1 MRFLF
6 DENMPRSFP
15 KILRALGYN
24 AIHVSDVGLISTKDR
39 IIVSFAEKTGDV
51 MITFDLDFTTI
62 VATENLPFPS
72 VITFRLPELNQTDF
86 QFIMSQH
93 LESLLPALEKGAL
106 ITINERGIR
115 IRYLP
120 VRQ

>member
-1 MRFLF
+1 
-6 DENMPRSFP
+6 MPRSFP
-15 KILRALGYN
+15 SILRKLGYD
-24 AIHVSDVGLISTKDR
+24 AIHVSDIGLVSTKDR
-39 IIVSFAEKTGDV
+39 IIVAFAEESGDI

-72 VITFRLPELNQTDF
+72 VITFRLPELSREDF
-86 QFIMSQH
+86 KFIMSQH
-93 LESLLPALEKGAL
+93 LESFLIPLEKGAL

-120 VRQ
+120 VRK

>member
-15 KILRALGYN
+15 RILRQLGYA
-24 AIHVSDVGLISTKDR
+24 AIHVSDVGLTSTKDR
-39 IIVSFAEKTGDV
+39 IIVSFAEKVGDV
-51 MITFDLDFTTI
+51 IITFDLDFTTI

-72 VITFRLPELNQTDF
+72 IITFRLPELNQADF
-86 QFIMSQH
+86 ETIMSQH

-115 IRYLP
+115 IRYIP
-120 VRQ
+120 VRK

>member
-15 KILRALGYN
+15 KILRQLGYE
-24 AIHVSDVGLISTKDR
+24 AIHVSDVGLTSTKDR
-39 IIVSFAEKTGDV
+39 IIVSFAEKTSDV

-86 QFIMSQH
+86 ELIMSQH
-93 LESLLPALEKGAL
+93 LENLLEPLAKGAL

-120 VRQ
+120 VRK

>member
-6 DENMPRSFP
+6 DENMPR
-15 KILRALGYN
+15 
-24 AIHVSDVGLISTKDR
+24 
-39 IIVSFAEKTGDV
+39 SFAEKTGDV

-72 VITFRLPELNQTDF
+72 VITFRLPELNQVDF
-86 QFIMSQH
+86 QIIMSQH
-93 LESLLPALEKGAL
+93 LESLLAPLEKGVL

-120 VRQ
+120 VRK

>member
-15 KILRALGYN
+15 KILRELGYD
-24 AIHVSDVGLISTKDR
+24 AIHVSDVGLTSTKDR

-72 VITFRLPELNQTDF
+72 VITFRLPELNQIDF
-86 QFIMSQH
+86 RIIMSQH
-93 LESLLPALEKGAL
+93 LESLLIPLERGAL

-115 IRYLP
+115 IKYLP
-120 VRQ
+120 VRN

>member
-15 KILRALGYN
+15 KILRKLGYE
-24 AIHVSDVGLISTKDR
+24 AIHVSDVGLTSTKDR
-39 IIVSFAEKTGDV
+39 IIVSFAEKTSDV
-51 MITFDLDFTTI
+51 LITFDLDFTTI

-72 VITFRLPELNQTDF
+72 VITFRLPELNQVDF
-86 QFIMSQH
+86 EIIMSQH
-93 LESLLPALEKGAL
+93 LESLLEPLAKGAL
-106 ITINERGIR
+106 ITINERGIS

-120 VRQ
+120 VRK

>member
-15 KILRALGYN
+15 KILRKLGYE
-24 AIHVSDVGLISTKDR
+24 AIHVSDVGLTSTKDH
-39 IIVSFAEKTGDV
+39 IIVSFAEKTSDV

-72 VITFRLPELNQTDF
+72 VITFRLPELNQIDF
-86 QFIMSQH
+86 EIIMSQH
-93 LESLLPALEKGAL
+93 LESLLEALAKGAL

-120 VRQ
+120 VRK